1 MKNIVFLLLL
11 FTGISF
17 AQTII
22 FDAENKWVLP
32 IGRNSENV
40 KILKH
45 PLRVELKS
53 NKLKLYYPET
63 NKFYYD
69 ELVTPITKVIELNK
83 DGRTYFLL
91 EFVHKEMTFY
101 YRITKDNDPN
111 YGIVYGIEIPE
122 IENGQIISYDTFY

>member
-1 MKNIVFLLLL
+1 MKKLVFLLLL
-11 FTGISF
+11 FTGISS

-22 FDAENKWVLP
+22 FDAANKWVLP

-40 KILKH
+40 KILKY
-45 PLRVELKS
+45 PLRVELK
-53 NKLKLYYPET
+53 NNQLKLYYPET

-69 ELVTPITKVIELNK
+69 ELATPIKKIIELNE

-91 EFVHKEMTFY
+91 EFENNGLTFY
-101 YRITKDNDPN
+101 FRITKDNDPN

-122 IENGQIISYDTFY
+122 IEHGQIITYNTFY

>member
-1 MKNIVFLLLL
+1 MLF
-11 FTGISF
+11 FTGIAS

-22 FDAENKWVLP
+22 FDAANEWVLP
-32 IGRNSENV
+32 IGRNSESV

-45 PLRVELKS
+45 PLRIELKN

-63 NKFYYD
+63 NKFYFD
-69 ELVTPITKVIELNK
+69 DLETPIKQVIKLEE

-91 EFVHKEMTFY
+91 EYDHKGMIFY

-122 IENGQIISYDTFY
+122 IEHGQIISYDTFY

>member
-1 MKNIVFLLLL
+1 MKKIVFLLFLY
-11 FTGISF
+11 TGITFS
-17 AQTII
+17 QTII

-32 IGRNSENV
+32 IGRNSETV
-40 KILKH
+40 EILKH
-45 PLRVELKS
+45 PLRIELKN

-69 ELVTPITKVIELNK
+69 ELATPINKVIELNK

-91 EFVHKEMTFY
+91 EFDNNGMTFY